1 MKYLKQWITITEFE
15 NKYYVMTF
23 RNKYL
28 AQLDDSYSEQ
38 RCNKIQKIKIQSSS
52 FFWYEI

>member
-28 AQLDDSYSEQ
+28 AKLDDSYSEQ